1 MLVLKK
7 ARGWES
13 TAVGESSLL
22 IIIMLFEIFYAQQIE
37 NWWFNYGGK
46 DEDDPDISFCNI
58 YFFTW
63 SPDDDDDDYPSSK
76 PDSCVTCGEEL
87 VFHSVT
93 TNFRIS
99 YSARTK
105 DRDDD
110 DKEAK
115 TSLWWN
121 TKKEAKPMNVMKD

>member
-22 IIIMLFEIFYAQQIE
+22 IIIMLCAIFYAQQIE

-58 YFFTW
+58 YFLTW
-63 SPDDDDDDYPSSK
+63 SPNDDDDDDDYPSSK

-99 YSARTK
+99 YSAHTK
-105 DRDDD
+105 DKDDD

-115 TSLWWN
+115 TRLWWN
-121 TKKEAKPMNVMKD
+121 TEKKQTPWM